1 MEMLSSGGRF
11 STSGC
16 YALLSRDANVLDLS
30 RGMRELCRRFRP
42 QADVPRSFK
51 SLIIE
56 RDHPLLLEHLERVWL
71 RQQSD
76 SLHLEVART
85 FGTPLKAR
93 IYSIPAPREKAV
105 QSFLSLE
112 GRESGIIAR
121 TEPAREDRQAVPTG
135 FMVLRTDGDSDRL
148 AVAFCD
154 AVCREMF
161 GIKGGALAE
170 RPLYQAFPPETCQT
184 LNTAFRDAR
193 STGEPRPCSLRT
205 AGGKSLRAFVF
216 VSGRSVIVLTEG
228 SLQEGSTAG
237 NAPAAPDRVN
247 PSPGGDDSP
256 EWTEF
261 IETEL
266 RPGLRALRNLARSLD
281 TVLPEGSPGARRA
294 TIIEELSGQIFQAIE
309 NFGQLPEAAPGLTEG
324 ENILRRLVEG
334 VRDVVHQALADQT
347 YSVAIID
354 EVPSTTRIFSTYT
367 LTSLQ
372 QVLVDLIGEASSVI
386 PHSALECSIRQLE
399 ETAARVTLG
408 FEVTARSVLPPSGF
422 GSGAQPALLA
432 ERPMFKAARRF
443 LKALGA
449 QLHLEADESTCQ
461 YSFRLPFGKL
471 SVLESA

>member
-11 STSGC
+11 LTSGC

-30 RGMRELCRRFRP
+30 KGMRELCRRFRP

-93 IYSIPAPREKAV
+93 IYSVPAPREKAV

-112 GRESGIIAR
+112 GRDSSIIPIAER
-121 TEPAREDRQAVPTG
+121 PREDRPAAASG
-135 FMVLRTDGDSDRL
+135 FMVLRTEGDSDRL

-154 AVCREMF
+154 ACCREMF

-184 LNTAFRDAR
+184 LNSAFRDAR
-193 STGEPRPCSLRT
+193 STGEPRACRLRT
-205 AGGKSLRAFVF
+205 AKGEHLRAFVF
-216 VSGRSVIVLTEG
+216 VSGRSIMVLTDG
-228 SLQEGSTAG
+228 HLQEGRTSGTT
-237 NAPAAPDRVN
+237 PPVPDRAT
-247 PSPGGDDSP
+247 SRPGGGESP
-256 EWTEF
+256 ELDTF

-281 TVLPEGSPGARRA
+281 TVLPAGSPGARRA
-294 TIIEELSGQIFQAIE
+294 SIIEELSGQIFHAIE
-309 NFGQLPEAAPGLTEG
+309 NLGHSPAADPGLSEG
-324 ENILRRLVEG
+324 EDILRRLVEG
-334 VRDVVHQALADQT
+334 VRDVVHQALSNQT

-354 EVPSTTRIFSTYT
+354 EVPSGTRIFSTYT
-367 LTSLQ
+367 LASLQ
-372 QVLVDLIGEASSVI
+372 QVLVDLIGEASSVV
-386 PHSALECSIRQLE
+386 PQSALECAIRQVE
-399 ETAARVTLG
+399 ETAGRITLG
-408 FEVTARSVLPPSGF
+408 FEVTARSVLPPSGID
-422 GSGAQPALLA
+422 GPSHAAALA

-449 QLHLEADESTCQ
+449 ELHLEADESTCH
-461 YSFRLPFGKL
+461 YSFSLPFGKL